1 MLVSGIIATAS
12 LVGILVAL
20 LVASLA
26 LILVD
31 KHFDANRQH

>member
-20 LVASLA
+20 LAAGVALV
-26 LILVD
+26 LVD
-31 KHFDANRQH
+31 KHCDANRQH

>member
-12 LVGILVAL
+12 LVGILVL
-20 LVASLA
+20 LFVASLG

-31 KHFDANRQH
+31 NHFDANREH